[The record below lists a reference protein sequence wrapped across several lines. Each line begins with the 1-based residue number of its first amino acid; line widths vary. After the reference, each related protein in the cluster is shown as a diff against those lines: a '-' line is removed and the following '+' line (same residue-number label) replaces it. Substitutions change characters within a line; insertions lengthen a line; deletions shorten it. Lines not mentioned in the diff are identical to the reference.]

1 MFNLAARVDIN
12 ITLYTN
18 IQKLLQRLKLEHL
31 YFAADD
37 IIMTQCRQR
46 SFFKK
51 SEFIFMI
58 STLKNPTLLFS
69 TASIWIFGF
78 RCRWHHY
85 DATSSATICQ
95 RIWVHIHDQHPKKP
109 HTSLFNRLNDSI
121 CILLPMTS
129 SWRNVVSK
137 LSYSKMDL
145 RFTLSAL
152 ENPWIQFSGISEQ
165 KKIWP
170 LIYPVYSFSW
180 LDPRT
185 LVSLQL
191 IGYW

>member
-1 MFNLAARVDIN
+1 
-12 ITLYTN
+12 
-18 IQKLLQRLKLEHL
+18 
-31 YFAADD
+31 
-37 IIMTQCRQR
+37 MTQCCQR
-46 SFFKK
+46 SFFEK

-58 STLKNPTLLFS
+58 STLKNPTQSFS

-78 RCRWHHY
+78 RCWWHHY
-85 DATSSATICQ
+85 GATSSAI
-95 RIWVHIHDQHPKKP
+95 IFLKIEVHIHDQHPKKP
-109 HTSLFNRLNDSI
+109 HTSLFNRFNDSI

-152 ENPWIQFSGISEQ
+152 ENPLIQFSGFSGR
-165 KKIWP
+165 KKFWP

-180 LDPRT
+180 LDPYYVFSLMCCFT
-185 LVSLQL
+185 CLVMNMIYL
-191 IGYW
+191 